1 MKIFTK
7 ILLTFTIAAL
17 FSAEVV
23 AQADTSKTLVVVAG
37 QEAALSYNKG
47 LTDFGEGQFTQALV
61 DFSNAVDMDPQF
73 AKARY
78 NLGVMELHEF
88 ISQAA
93 LDEFDAAIALN
104 PNKAVYHLGRSIA
117 LCRLDLFNDAL
128 EAIRKAEKLGYSAT
142 LLRYY
147 YGYIYFRMG
156 KFPDAVKQYDLA
168 IKANSNFAHA
178 YCDRATAHMRMKNYK
193 AALDDY
199 NTALQIMP
207 NAYFV
212 YMLRADVRAAQGNYN
227 AAIQDINYAV
237 QMADDDDDFVFLNAR
252 GVMYGRAG
260 KYKKAMEDFSVCL
273 EKRPQSPDTYI
284 NIGNMLMGQKK
295 YAEAE
300 QQYSKAINI
309 DGYNISAFHNR
320 ANARELQMKHTGAK
334 SDRKMAN
341 YLSDAQKKY
350 VIK

>member
-7 ILLTFTIAAL
+7 ILLTFTITSVLAFDA
-17 FSAEVV
+17 V
-23 AQADTSKTLVVVAG
+23 AQADTSNTLVVVAG
-37 QEAALSYNKG
+37 QDAALSYNQG
-47 LTDFGEGQFTQALV
+47 LTDFGEGNFTQALV
-61 DFSNAVDMDPQF
+61 DFSNAVDMDPKF

-93 LDEFDAAIALN
+93 LEEFDAAIAIN

-117 LCRLDLFNDAL
+117 LCRLELYDEAL
-128 EAIRKAEKLGYSAT
+128 ASIRKAEKLGYSQT

-156 KFPDAVKQYDLA
+156 KFGDAVSQYDKA

-212 YMLRADVRAAQGNYN
+212 YILRADVRAAQGNYN

-237 QMADDDDDFVFLNAR
+237 SMADDDDDFIFMNAR

-260 KYKKAMEDFSVCL
+260 KYKKAMDDFNACL
-273 EKRPQSPDTYI
+273 EKQPQNPDTYI

-300 QQYSKAINI
+300 QQYSKAIKI
-309 DGYNISAFHNR
+309 DGYNISAFYNR
-320 ANARELQMKHTGAK
+320 ANAREFQMKLTGAK
-334 SDRKMAN
+334 QDRKMAN
-341 YLSDAQKKY
+341 YLNDAQKKY